1 MDENLDILDQFP
13 FLSYITYLEKEYLG
27 IIGNTDDTI
36 TTMYIFSEL
45 QNDEMKQ
52 LFLNLG
58 EEWWW
63 ETNRE
68 LPINI
73 ALNYKWSIFKNI
85 SKSFITKFVE
95 IHKGPVMTL
104 ETIINKRIKRKQ
116 INLIKKID

>member
-13 FLSYITYLEKEYLG
+13 FLSYLTYLEKDYLG
-27 IIGNTDDTI
+27 IISNTDDTI
-36 TTMYIFSEL
+36 TTMYIFSEI
-45 QNDEMKQ
+45 QNEEMKQ

-73 ALNYKWSIFKNI
+73 ALSYKWSIFKDT
-85 SKSFITKFVE
+85 SKSFISKFVE
-95 IHKGPVMTL
+95 IHKGPTITL
-104 ETIINKRIKRKQ
+104 DTIISKRIKRKQ